1 MAQYILEKI
10 SPEVAGGVV
19 DVDMAVRGALVSV
32 TDEQDGAGGAE
43 DRGGR
48 GGRGRPP
55 VQDGAGQ
62 GPGVSVA
69 GEPHPAI
76 DCVLAVEEATAQTT
90 SQDTEGRTVQDLPL
104 MVRKTTMTTKMK
116 ITLTKR
122 MKNLAMASI

>member
-1 MAQYILEKI
+1 MSRTVLVEQRTGEGV
-10 SPEVAGGVV
+10 EAGW
-19 DVDMAVRGALVSV
+19 
-32 TDEQDGAGGAE
+32 AGGAS
-43 DRGGR
+43 
-48 GGRGRPP
+48 

-90 SQDTEGRTVQDLPL
+90 SQDTEGRTVHDLPL
-104 MVRKTTMTTKMK
+104 MVRKTMMTTKMK
-116 ITLTKR
+116 TTLTKR